1 MAPSSALRPAYNLHT
16 LILFSSG
23 WHRAH
28 GPALNTRARA
38 YKHRA
43 YKHLL
48 EQLLLLELQLQ
59 HDGVELHVQVV
70 GSLQLPL
77 VVLPDVQSMPA
88 GPAGRTEGLDAGG
101 TL

>member
-1 MAPSSALRPAYNLHT
+1 MHGAVASITTCLQSAHTDSLLIWLAP
-16 LILFSSG
+16 
-23 WHRAH
+23 
-28 GPALNTRARA
+28 GPWTRSEHARARA

-88 GPAGRTEGLDAGG
+88 GRGEDRGG
-101 TL
+101 